1 MTAGCLPGRH
11 GREYPR
17 VLCSDWLVF
26 ETSMRQPAVRQACG
40 SMDPVGKAQPL
51 TAVRPRGEV
60 NLMSRS
66 FSARGCDS
74 SGGRFLACV
83 VAALAV
89 WSTSPGAHAQVD
101 NLAPVLSAAG
111 ILGGQLAA
119 YSYDPIA
126 DTMYVTAYGNP
137 AVVKVTDVSPPGSQ
151 VATPTVYE
159 TTLQLYYRNG
169 DPNRGVTSPVQGG
182 ILLNPKPIGSHAAY
196 SLALI
201 ADGGNTRYPAS
212 GTVDPAATKKFYTY
226 NLGVAAIPGD
236 GTDVFTTRVTLAD
249 LQSASGAI
257 STSNNLAR
265 QFAWSGDGQSIYFT
279 DSSAAYGGLWKLGA
293 VSGSPQRILNEDDT
307 STEPAVMPSAGGDR
321 IFFSGGGS
329 TGNVGGIDVVT
340 HDGSTTSARE
350 VAVSAATLSDF
361 FEVAGTMPSQ
371 RVSSLT
377 AVGDDLSFIF
387 YTNASGTKAESRY
400 PGIYRVDAEGRLSK
414 VVNKTQRAAA
424 LGSVNLVL
432 DRLQSR
438 TVPFAGTSGTFQAT
452 QLLYREQGIN
462 TVAGATAFKPVDFNR
477 DNAVTA
483 ADLALLVPQVTVR
496 GQVQTDVTNLV
507 FDMNGNDTID
517 WKDVQI
523 VEGFLDYV
531 PDPDL
536 AGRIVPALPIQAD
549 TDLNGVVDFADFQ
562 VMQTNFETTSL
573 AFTQGDFNGD
583 NQVSFPD
590 LQPWINSYGFRS
602 AVVGGGVPM
611 APFDQV
617 AWDQF
622 LATLTPPTVTLDVA
636 TGRQTQF
643 QLGYRTIV
651 IAAAVTKTGT
661 GTLVYDAAN
670 TYAGTTSVA
679 AGTLEIA
686 APAAVATSTLRVSAG
701 ATARVAA
708 GTATTVAGLDLSA
721 GGLVDLTT
729 GAMTVT
735 SGLSA
740 TDLVAEILEG
750 RGTGSWTGTSGIMSS
765 VAAADVALGIPR
777 AIGWKENGNGSLTFA
792 FAAPGDTNLD
802 WQVDVLDVAY
812 ILDGGKFNT
821 GAPGTWSEGDFNYDG
836 LVNVLDAADFLTTG
850 LYDQGSYN
858 LPPDSVVAAGSV
870 AAVPEPSSIVIT
882 VGGVIAALGW
892 NRRRRRWCR

>member
-1 MTAGCLPGRH
+1 M
-11 GREYPR
+11 
-17 VLCSDWLVF
+17 
-26 ETSMRQPAVRQACG
+26 
-40 SMDPVGKAQPL
+40 
-51 TAVRPRGEV
+51 
-60 NLMSRS
+60 
-66 FSARGCDS
+66 
-74 SGGRFLACV
+74 
-83 VAALAV
+83 
-89 WSTSPGAHAQVD
+89 
-101 NLAPVLSAAG
+101 
-111 ILGGQLAA
+111 
-119 YSYDPIA
+119 
-126 DTMYVTAYGNP
+126 
-137 AVVKVTDVSPPGSQ
+137 
-151 VATPTVYE
+151 
-159 TTLQLYYRNG
+159 
-169 DPNRGVTSPVQGG
+169 
-182 ILLNPKPIGSHAAY
+182 
-196 SLALI
+196 
-201 ADGGNTRYPAS
+201 
-212 GTVDPAATKKFYTY
+212 
-226 NLGVAAIPGD
+226 
-236 GTDVFTTRVTLAD
+236 
-249 LQSASGAI
+249 
-257 STSNNLAR
+257 
-265 QFAWSGDGQSIYFT
+265 
-279 DSSAAYGGLWKLGA
+279 
-293 VSGSPQRILNEDDT
+293 
-307 STEPAVMPSAGGDR
+307 
-321 IFFSGGGS
+321 
-329 TGNVGGIDVVT
+329 
-340 HDGSTTSARE
+340 
-350 VAVSAATLSDF
+350 
-361 FEVAGTMPSQ
+361 
-371 RVSSLT
+371 
-377 AVGDDLSFIF
+377 
-387 YTNASGTKAESRY
+387 
-400 PGIYRVDAEGRLSK
+400 
-414 VVNKTQRAAA
+414 VNKTQRAAA

-562 VMQTNFETTSL
+562 VMQANFNTTSL

-686 APAAVATSTLRVSAG
+686 APVAVATSTLRVSAG

-777 AIGWKENGNGSLTFA
+777 AVGWLDNGDGSLTA
-792 FAAPGDTNLD
+792 AYAAPGDTNLD

-812 ILDGGKFNT
+812 ILAGGKFNT

-858 LPPDSVVAAGSV
+858 PPPDSLVAAGSV
-870 AAVPEPSSIVIT
+870 AAVPEPSSIAIA

>member
-1 MTAGCLPGRH
+1 
-11 GREYPR
+11 
-17 VLCSDWLVF
+17 
-26 ETSMRQPAVRQACG
+26 
-40 SMDPVGKAQPL
+40 
-51 TAVRPRGEV
+51 
-60 NLMSRS
+60 MSRS
-66 FSARGCDS
+66 FSARACDS
-74 SGGRFLACV
+74 SGGRLLTCV

-89 WSTSPGAHAQVD
+89 GSTSPVAHAQVD
-101 NLAPVLSAAG
+101 NLASVLTTSG
-111 ILGGQLAA
+111 ILGSTLAA
-119 YSYDPIA
+119 YTYDPTT
-126 DTMYVTAYGNP
+126 DTMFLTAYGNP
-137 AVVKVTDVSPPGSQ
+137 AVVKVTDVSVPNSQ

-159 TTLQLYYRNG
+159 STLQLYYRNG
-169 DPNRGVTSPVQGG
+169 DPNRSVTTPAQGG
-182 ILLNPKPIGSHAAY
+182 ILLNPKPIGSNPAY

-201 ADGGNTRYPAS
+201 TDGGNTKFPAS
-212 GTVDPAATKKFYTY
+212 STVDPAATKKLYTY
-226 NLGVAAIPGD
+226 NLGTAAIPGS
-236 GTDVFTTRVTLAD
+236 GTDVFTTRATLAN
-249 LQSASGAI
+249 LQVVTGTGSNN
-257 STSNNLAR
+257 NNLAR

-279 DSSAAYGGLWKLGA
+279 DSSIAMGGLWKLGA

-307 STEPAVMPSAGGDR
+307 SSEPAVMPSASGDR

-329 TGNVGGIDVVT
+329 TGNVGGIDFIT
-340 HDGSTTSARE
+340 HDGSTTLARQ
-350 VAVSAATLSDF
+350 VAVATSKLLDF
-361 FEVAGTMPSQ
+361 FEVSATMPSQ
-371 RVSSLT
+371 RVQSLT
-377 AVGDDLSFIF
+377 TVGDDLYFVF
-387 YTNASGTKAESRY
+387 YNNSSGTNPLYRF
-400 PGIYRVDAEGRLSK
+400 PGIYRQDAAGRLSK
-414 VVNKTQRAAA
+414 VVNKTERE
-424 LGSVNLVL
+424 SVFPGLLNYRVL

-438 TVPFAGTSGTFQAT
+438 QIAYTGTASAFPVTE
-452 QLLYREQGIN
+452 LLYRESLAQ

-496 GQVQTDVTNLV
+496 GQVQTDVTNLR

-531 PDPDL
+531 ADPAL

-562 VMQTNFETTSL
+562 VMQANFDATSR

-622 LATLTPPTVTLDVA
+622 LATLTSPAITLDVA

-643 QLGYRTIV
+643 QLGYRRIV

-670 TYAGTTSVA
+670 TYVGTTSVA

-740 TDLVAEILEG
+740 AGLVAEILVG
-750 RGTGSWTGTSGIMSS
+750 RGDGSWTGASGISS
-765 VAAADVALGIPR
+765 SAVAVEVAEGIPR
-777 AIGWKENGNGSLTFA
+777 AIGWLDHGDGAVSFA
-792 FAAPGDTNLD
+792 FSAPGDTNID
-802 WQVDVLDVAY
+802 GAVD
-812 ILDGGKFNT
+812 ILDAANFLAGGAFDV
-821 GAPGTWSEGDFNYDG
+821 GTPASWYEGDFSYDG
-836 LVNVLDAADFLTTG
+836 VVDILDAADFFSTG
-850 LYDQGSYN
+850 LYDTGSY
-858 LPPDSVVAAGSV
+858 LPMASGLAVAV
-870 AAVPEPSSIVIT
+870 VPEPAT
-882 VGGVIAALGW
+882 ALTAATALALLAC
-892 NRRRRRWCR
+892 CRAARTRHPRSRIRL

>member
-1 MTAGCLPGRH
+1 
-11 GREYPR
+11 
-17 VLCSDWLVF
+17 
-26 ETSMRQPAVRQACG
+26 
-40 SMDPVGKAQPL
+40 
-51 TAVRPRGEV
+51 
-60 NLMSRS
+60 MSRS
-66 FSARGCDS
+66 FSARACDS

-83 VAALAV
+83 LAV
-89 WSTSPGAHAQVD
+89 LAVVSTSPGAHAQVD
-101 NLAPVLSAAG
+101 NLGPVLTTSGFLAS
-111 ILGGQLAA
+111 LAA
-119 YSYDPIA
+119 YTYDPIA

-137 AVVKVTDVSPPGSQ
+137 AVVKVTNVSTP
-151 VATPTVYE
+151 ATQLPLPTVYE
-159 TTLQLYYRNG
+159 TTLQLYYRDGN
-169 DPNRGVTSPVQGG
+169 PNRGVATPLQGG
-182 ILLNPKPIGSHAAY
+182 LLLNPKPIGSNAAY

-201 ADGGNTRYPAS
+201 ADGGYTRYPAS
-212 GTVDPAATKKFYTY
+212 NTVDPAVTKKFYTY

-249 LQSASGAI
+249 LQSASGTT

-307 STEPAVMPSAGGDR
+307 SAEPAVMPSAGGDR

-340 HDGSTTSARE
+340 HDGSTTSARQ
-350 VAVSAATLSDF
+350 VAVATSKLLDF
-361 FEVAGTMPSQ
+361 FEVSATMPSQ
-371 RVSSLT
+371 RVQSLT
-377 AVGDDLSFIF
+377 TVGDDLYFVF
-387 YTNASGTKAESRY
+387 YNNSSGTNPLYRF
-400 PGIYRVDAEGRLSK
+400 PGVYRQDAAGRLSK
-414 VVNKTQRAAA
+414 VVNKTERE
-424 LGSVNLVL
+424 SVFPGLLNYRVL

-438 TVPFAGTSGTFQAT
+438 QITYTGTANSFPVTE
-452 QLLYREQGIN
+452 LLYRESLAQ

-496 GQVQTDVTNLV
+496 GQVQTDVTNLR

-531 PDPDL
+531 ADPAL

-549 TDLNGVVDFADFQ
+549 TNLNGVVDFADFQ

-740 TDLVAEILEG
+740 AELVAEILIG
-750 RGTGSWTGTSGIMSS
+750 RGDGSWTGTSGIMSS

-777 AIGWKENGNGSLTFA
+777 AVGWLDHGDGSLTFA
-792 FAAPGDTNLD
+792 FAAPGDTNID
-802 WQVDVLDVAY
+802 GVVD
-812 ILDGGKFNT
+812 ILDAANFLAGGAFN
-821 GAPGTWSEGDFNYDG
+821 AGTPASWYEGDFNYDG
-836 LVNVLDAADFLTTG
+836 LVNVLDAADFVSTG
-850 LYDQGSYN
+850 LYDTGSY
-858 LPPDSVVAAGSV
+858 LPRASVSAVAV
-870 AAVPEPSSIVIT
+870 VPEPAT
-882 VGGVIAALGW
+882 ALMAAIALTLLAC
-892 NRRRRRWCR
+892 RRAAWTRHPRSRIRS